1 MFKVNT
7 CSREIFGTI
16 RLDCHVRYGIICQ
29 RNLAQIRVSPVPR
42 EVALAVDCDENAL
55 NRGSIHKIKSLSWQ
69 QKRLEKGLSP
79 NHIVIWWYMH
89 TYPCEIK
96 ENHFSLRS
104 PLHIYLFW
112 SRFSHKLILSFSIKT
127 PWVSYTNFDRLCFRS
142 FYQMVNI
149 FNPCLTEKYIHQIHQ
164 ILNYIKKLLNT
175 CLHLNGRRDD
185 LDPQSSHNLFMYL
198 E

>member
-1 MFKVNT
+1 
-7 CSREIFGTI
+7 
-16 RLDCHVRYGIICQ
+16 
-29 RNLAQIRVSPVPR
+29 
-42 EVALAVDCDENAL
+42 
-55 NRGSIHKIKSLSWQ
+55 
-69 QKRLEKGLSP
+69 
-79 NHIVIWWYMH
+79 MH

-104 PLHIYLFW
+104 PLHIYLFC
-112 SRFSHKLILSFSIKT
+112 SRFSQNFIWSFSIKT
-127 PWVSYTNFDRLCFRS
+127 PWVSYTNSDRLCFRS

-198 E
+198 EQIVEDSFSNRLSHFIDNVHNIASLDNMRDSLEPCEL